1 MISLDRKDHTNI
13 SLNSAQTESLSTVCL
28 YVLSTVLSFHYFLR
42 STSNYNNH
50 ERTNVVDR

>member
-13 SLNSAQTESLSTVCL
+13 SLNRAQTESLSTVCL

-42 STSNYNNH
+42 STSNYNNY